1 MSLAWDV
8 HLLSEHTATHAQ
20 LFLAADLS
28 LRAKGKKKQMELSKG
43 IQVGVSPEKPLPSI
57 ITVWTQN
64 PPPVLC
70 KLSSLQDTRIAAW
83 QGHGLK
89 QRA

>member
-1 MSLAWDV
+1 MYESTHV
-8 HLLSEHTATHAQ
+8 YQVMPSSFLLQ
-20 LFLAADLS
+20 DLS
-28 LRAKGKKKQMELSKG
+28 LSAKGKKQQMELSKG
-43 IQVGVSPEKPLPSI
+43 IQKGASLEKPLPSI
-57 ITVWTQN
+57 IMVLIQS

-70 KLSSLQDTRIAAW
+70 KLSSRQDTRRAAR